1 MERDDLEELHY
12 ITHMGN
18 VGSIVGHGILCHR
31 RADRVQHYDVSM
43 EEVQDRRQGVRVPNG
58 LLLHDYA
65 NVYIT
70 ARNPMLSYLLHQG
83 HLDELCVLSVS
94 PDVLDLPDVVVTDR
108 NAAASLCRFRPAAE
122 GLAEVDAERVA
133 REYWRHADALEEE
146 RRRNAKFSEV
156 LVPQMISPDELQRVY
171 VGSKAAEAA
180 AAQADTGL
188 EIVEDNYLFLNH
200 S

>member
-1 MERDDLEELHY
+1 VERDDLEELHY
-12 ITHMGN
+12 ITHVGN
-18 VGSIVGHGILCHR
+18 VGSIVRRGILCHR
-31 RADRVQHYDVSM
+31 RADRVRHYDVSM
-43 EEVQDRRQGVRVPNG
+43 EEVQDRRRGVRVPNG

-70 ARNPMLSYLLHQG
+70 ARNPMLSSLLYEG
-83 HLDELCVLSVS
+83 RLNELCVLSVS
-94 PDVLDLPDVVVTDR
+94 PDVLDLPEVVVTDR

-122 GLAEVDAERVA
+122 GLAEIDAERVG
-133 REYWRHADALEEE
+133 REYWPHPDALEQE
-146 RRRNAKFSEV
+146 RCRNAKFSEV
-156 LVPQMISPDELQRVY
+156 LVPQMISPDALQQAY

-180 AAQADTGL
+180 VARADTEL